1 MRFIFR
7 PHAGYATYLKKR
19 CFDLSL
25 SIVGE
30 GILRRIVDGFLI
42 QVTKRN
48 GTAIADV
55 IDPPGDIYVAAV
67 QRPWWVSGNPGPD
80 LYYGDW
86 HPGYLI
92 EGEAGDRYGRNMTYA
107 VTDEAQYEALGLRRY
122 LRPSAWIPVPAANW
136 SDSPSG
142 EVARSRQSGVWPTFS
157 QVRTREAGGGYQGL
171 EGDGSVNV
179 YRLMSGAKR
188 GDSTWLAFNA
198 ADQTPLESGLGWR
211 MLTVDMAHLLD
222 LPPYVNSA
230 VSTVSCYGNRVVY
243 VVYAADVRPSASTV
257 EPPYLSPESSMLAV
271 GRVDLAPGETLEDPP
286 TGVVTLLG
294 RMSGRDLLAEDAPQ
308 VLSDVELPPGESSYR
323 ITGLH
328 GDYNT
333 VVAAAATEQNG
344 GWGADLHLSP
354 VDDSFE
360 QASFTHDLFIDANW
374 AGVYAFVPP
383 ACVGLSDS
391 VDVLFVGQSSRQVA
405 PVSASVRLLPSDVI
419 VPMDINDLGSI
430 GPSRGLNH
438 TYTYLVRFGAG
449 ATVRCLA
456 RHTAAVHDPAL
467 RNEPLVVFNPVLTY
481 LDTDGAQEQSRFVCL
496 RVQSGPVVNEHTNGT
511 ISWSR
516 VIAPTADGVTV
527 VIISGDGS
535 VVDLD
540 LGSTYP
546 VAYPIRHNRQ
556 TPRPAANSAFDSP
569 YRRPG
574 YGWSFG
580 SPLANGGV
588 SSQLTRMDVATV
600 CEYAPGMVAV
610 IVAPKA
616 GYGSESQTAKLAVFR
631 IADGSKVAES
641 EFDLPFTV
649 VNDGAD
655 ARGYA
660 VQWSV
665 TCVERGEVN
674 DEGGLTRYARLLFTE
689 QTHHGPSFMYT
700 ATDLK
705 SLNVVTAWGVDWGPH
720 MTGPAYYLGSALA
733 PAKVGRS
740 TGRSFL
746 KGKPAAD
753 D

>member
-1 MRFIFR
+1 
-7 PHAGYATYLKKR
+7 
-19 CFDLSL
+19 
-25 SIVGE
+25 
-30 GILRRIVDGFLI
+30 
-42 QVTKRN
+42 
-48 GTAIADV
+48 
-55 IDPPGDIYVAAV
+55 
-67 QRPWWVSGNPGPD
+67 
-80 LYYGDW
+80 
-86 HPGYLI
+86 
-92 EGEAGDRYGRNMTYA
+92 
-107 VTDEAQYEALGLRRY
+107 
-122 LRPSAWIPVPAANW
+122 
-136 SDSPSG
+136 
-142 EVARSRQSGVWPTFS
+142 
-157 QVRTREAGGGYQGL
+157 
-171 EGDGSVNV
+171 
-179 YRLMSGAKR
+179 
-188 GDSTWLAFNA
+188 
-198 ADQTPLESGLGWR
+198 
-211 MLTVDMAHLLD
+211 
-222 LPPYVNSA
+222 
-230 VSTVSCYGNRVVY
+230 
-243 VVYAADVRPSASTV
+243 
-257 EPPYLSPESSMLAV
+257 MLAV
-271 GRVDLAPGETLEDPP
+271 GRVDLTPGETQEDPP

-308 VLSDVELPPGESSYR
+308 FLHDIELPPGETSYR

-328 GDYNT
+328 GDYNP
-333 VVAAAATEQNG
+333 VVAAAATEENG
-344 GWGADLHLSP
+344 GWGADLRVSP
-354 VDDSFE
+354 VGDSAE
-360 QASFTHDLFIDANW
+360 QTSFTHDLFIDANW

-383 ACVGLSDS
+383 ACVGLSDA

-430 GPSRGLNH
+430 GPLRGLNH

-449 ATVRCLA
+449 ATVRCIA

-746 KGKPAAD
+746 KGKPVTP
-753 D
+753 